1 MYRQSIQTGRG
12 DNDIG
17 EYTSDSIIIII
28 IVIRMSYTRRLEGGD
43 QSGQLPALS
52 HCYLRSFLTAS
63 SYFSSSSSSPPPP
76 KLKQEIHSSAVFA
89 QENGG
94 QQVGSHSLKVLSLV
108 VFIVCHNWFPSSGH
122 SLPPVTHTVP

>member
-1 MYRQSIQTGRG
+1 MYRQSTQTGRG

-52 HCYLRSFLTAS
+52 HCYLRSFSHHLLLLLFIIIIITTTTTKTQTRDTFKCS
-63 SYFSSSSSSPPPP
+63 VCTRKRRTTSWFS
-76 KLKQEIHSSAVFA
+76 LA
-89 QENGG
+89 
-94 QQVGSHSLKVLSLV
+94 
-108 VFIVCHNWFPSSGH
+108 
-122 SLPPVTHTVP
+122 